1 MAKAGAKRAAN
12 GAGSIKKRIINGNEY
27 FVARY
32 TLGTDPGTGRQR
44 QKYIYAKSEG
54 EVRKKLTAALHQ
66 LDTNSYIEP
75 SKLTVGD
82 WLDEWMLTYQVDAAE
97 GTRSK
102 YQTDILVSIKPH
114 IGKVKLQALDAHQIQ
129 KMINSLK
136 VNHARKSLVCVK
148 SVLHAA
154 LQQAYINGY
163 IAVNPADKV
172 VIPKGG
178 NAKKEINP
186 LTQKQI
192 DDFLA
197 VIRGSEYEMLFR
209 VALFTGMR
217 EGEVMGLQWDNI
229 DFDNGIITIDHQLKR
244 TKNAEYYLDETKT
257 HEIRKIKPA
266 ASVMK
271 LLAQQKKIQAE
282 RRLRAGELW
291 CEGKFP
297 GLVFTNEYGKHYG
310 KNTVYHNVQ
319 KLAAKIGAN
328 GFRFHDLRHTF
339 AVSYLVAGG
348 DIYSLSK
355 VLGHSNIKI
364 TCDLYLHFTEDLRDQ
379 ASSNMESLMQGL
391 ANL

>member
-1 MAKAGAKRAAN
+1 MAKSGAKRAAN
-12 GAGSIKKRIINGNEY
+12 GSGSIKKRTIKGNEY
-27 FVARY
+27 YVGRY
-32 TLGTDPGTGRQR
+32 TIGTDPGTGGQK
-44 QKYIYAKSEG
+44 QKYIYGKSEE
-54 EVRKKLTAALHQ
+54 EVRKKLTAALYQ

-75 SKLTVGD
+75 SKMTVGE
-82 WLDEWMLTYQVDAAE
+82 WLDEWMETYQVDSTE
-97 GTRSK
+97 GTQTK
-102 YQTDILVSIKPH
+102 YLSDIRVNIKPH
-114 IGKVKLQALDAHQIQ
+114 IGKVKLQVLDAHQIQ
-129 KMINSLK
+129 KMINALK
-136 VNHARKSLVCVK
+136 INHVRKSLVCVK

-178 NAKKEINP
+178 NPKKEINP

-192 DDFLA
+192 DNFLA

-209 VALFTGMR
+209 VALFTSMR
-217 EGEVMGLQWDNI
+217 ECEVMGLKWDNI
-229 DFDNGIITIDHQLKR
+229 DFDNGIVTIDHQLKR
-244 TKNAEYYLDETKT
+244 TKDARYYCDETKT
-257 HEIRKIKPA
+257 HEIRRIKPA

-271 LLAQQKKIQAE
+271 LLAQQQKIQAE

-291 CEGKFP
+291 NEEEFP

-319 KLAAKIGAN
+319 KLAAKIGVN
-328 GFRFHDLRHTF
+328 GFRFHDLRHSF

-364 TCDLYLHFTEDLRDQ
+364 TCDLYLHFTEDLRG
-379 ASSNMESLMQGL
+379 SSKQQYGIADAGIS
-391 ANL
+391 